1 MIPRP
6 ARLEALL
13 AALVLSLLLAAC
25 SSLGTGMVS
34 DLPAPD
40 DAQFG
45 TGASKVGM
53 LVEDQVDE
61 LSSGAAN
68 STFLAAQLN
77 AETIAKAPIS
87 LIVRHYD
94 GTPEGLKSAEQTLSS
109 QGVSLVIAPDD
120 AVASLGLASELGRK
134 GIPVLSLGNAFDAR
148 TTLYAFAV
156 DGQTEAALMAD
167 E

>member
-13 AALVLSLLLAAC
+13 AALALSLLLAAC
-25 SSLGTGMVS
+25 SSLGTGKVS
-34 DLPAPD
+34 DLPDPD

-45 TGASKVGM
+45 TGAIKVGM

-61 LSSGAAN
+61 LSSGTAN

-77 AETIAKAPIS
+77 AETIARAPIS

-94 GTPEGLKSAEQTLSS
+94 GTPEGLKSADQTLSS

-134 GIPVLSLGNAFDAR
+134 GIPVLSLKKTKNTKTNQNAN
-148 TTLYAFAV
+148 AV
-156 DGQTEAALMAD
+156 DGQTEAALMA
-167 E
+167 